1 MRRHAPILAFLVVL
15 ALPVLLV
22 LASPGA
28 HAADKPT
35 LGLRYPSLTP
45 DNERVVFGY
54 RGDIWIARADGKG
67 PATRLTMHEAQET
80 LPRVSP
86 DGKQVAF
93 SSRRNGGYDLF
104 VTSVDGGLPKQL
116 TFHGGPAI
124 LSSWSPDGKRLLFL
138 GSRGPKVTGMD
149 LYEVDLAGGTPRAV
163 TTDGGRDGAYHPNGK
178 TIVYA
183 RGFNTIYQDN
193 YEGAANYD
201 LFVVDEP
208 GALPRRLTQTGGN
221 ERYPFYSKD
230 GETIYFV
237 AEEKGIAGFYAMPAA
252 GGERRKVVSFKDD
265 VWRPCP
271 AWDGKSVAFEMAG
284 HVYKTDVT
292 AKEPKATQLPI
303 TVKSDVRHSGRHV
316 RRITTGPEQVHVSPD
331 GTRVAFAVH
340 GDIWMMPASGGEGT
354 RLTSDKAQEDWPRF
368 SPDGRSIAYQSD
380 KGGSSNLYL
389 LDLKTRK
396 SRQLTNHKANDFF
409 HAWSPDGRK
418 LIFTSERSGNRDIW
432 RLDLESGAVDQLTR
446 HPSPD
451 DDATYSPDGRW
462 IAFDSG
468 REGNQAVF
476 VMPAEGGRARR
487 ISQGTGFFQVPS
499 YAPDSSMLVFEAYNP
514 ATGRSGGLYV
524 TSANGGPQ
532 VQLTRSGSAAHWSP
546 KGDYIFY
553 TVRDNDGRST
563 IHRHPAPRSIDQ
575 SEVVP
580 FSGKIEVDRRTEL
593 GDLFDEAWGRLK
605 DGFYDPKMHG
615 VDWNA
620 MKKRYRPIAVDAED
634 KSEFHNVIRQMLAE
648 LGASHL
654 GISGGDDGGEGYV
667 RPKLVETGLL
677 GLEFAHE
684 RTKDGWRVAA
694 VTPGGPADKTGVR
707 IGDVVTRIGSTK
719 LGAKTNIDKVLAGK
733 AGKDIS
739 IRFKPV
745 TAQGLGD
752 ERKQVIR
759 PAAWRDMWNLGYQN
773 WLKQSAEAVKE
784 GTKGKAGYIHLSM
797 MNGENL
803 QKFQKAVAKWN
814 RDPKIKGMVLDVR
827 NNGGGNIHVQ
837 LMDILTSRPFMQLK
851 PRTGDKIT
859 QPGLYWDKPVV
870 VLINER
876 SFSDAE
882 VFPHAFRYAGVGKL
896 VGAPTA
902 GGVIGT
908 NDITLSDGSRLRIP
922 RVGWWGMD
930 GESLEGTGVQPDILV
945 LETSEDRRQG
955 RDRQMAKALEVIRAE
970 IKEYEA
976 AEKAKA
982 KAKKDA
988 AAASAANAKE
998 TKPAVST
1005 PATPRLKPASA
1016 LEPLADAVA
1025 GEWVRY
1031 RLSFGGQTTLL
1042 KVDVASATDEKVT
1055 FAQTVEEGGEFL
1067 PPIPE
1072 ALTRGPILESLA
1084 GLGKVTAHEVTRSTL
1099 LEKEIEV
1106 LRAHLTWEGTPLVL
1120 TFTNA
1125 IPAMGLLSVEAD
1137 GETLMEAIAWHPATP
1152 VEVKAEPEPQPKA
1165 AEPAGPNPVVGEDAE
1180 DTEDAPSAPLENP
1193 LYDAEVGEWVR
1204 MRITTPGGEAT
1215 ITREV
1220 IEVTDDEVVSRTFI
1234 QQGERRADGPT
1245 MRRPRTKA
1253 FPFGERGPVTWSSE
1267 EVEINGTTLACHVA
1281 TMTRRGAEIRRWI
1294 SLQVPVDGLVRLE
1307 RGGEIVSELLE
1318 WGSDGAPED

>member
-1 MRRHAPILAFLVVL
+1 MRRHDLARLARLFVF
-15 ALPVLLV
+15 ALPLVLLAGGA
-22 LASPGA
+22 LAE
-28 HAADKPT
+28 AADKPT

-45 DNERVVFGY
+45 DNQRVVFGY
-54 RGDIWIARADGKG
+54 RGDIWIAAANGQG

-104 VTSVDGGLPKQL
+104 VTSVDGGLPQQL

-124 LSSWSPDGKRLLFL
+124 LNAWSPDGKRLLFL
-138 GSRGPKVTGMD
+138 GSRGPKITGMD
-149 LYEVDLAGGTPRAV
+149 LYEVAVDGGTPIAV
-163 TTDGGRDGAYHPNGK
+163 TSDGGRDGSYHPNGK
-178 TIVYA
+178 TVVYT
-183 RGFNTIYQDN
+183 RGFNTIYHDN

-201 LFVVDEP
+201 IYVVDEP
-208 GALPRRLTQTGGN
+208 GALPRRLTDTAGN
-221 ERYPFYSKD
+221 ERYPFYSED
-230 GETIYFV
+230 GKTIYFV
-237 AEEKGIAGFYAMPAA
+237 AEEKGIAGFYAMPAE
-252 GGERRKVVSFKDD
+252 GGERRLVAAFQED

-271 AWDGKSVAFEMAG
+271 AWDGQTVVFEMAG
-284 HVYKTDVT
+284 HLYQTDLA
-292 AKEPKATQLPI
+292 AKEPKAKELPI

-340 GDIWMMPASGGEGT
+340 GDIWMMPASGGEGV
-354 RLTSDKAQEDWPRF
+354 RLTSDKAQEEWPRF

-389 LDLKTRK
+389 LDLKTRQSK
-396 SRQLTNHKANDFF
+396 QLTNHKANDFF
-409 HAWSPDGRK
+409 HAWSPDGRS

-446 HPSPD
+446 HPAAD

-476 VMPAEGGRARR
+476 VMPAEGGPARR

-499 YAPDSSMLVFEAYNP
+499 YSPDGSMMVFEAYNP
-514 ATGRSGGLYV
+514 ATGQSGGLYV

-532 VQLTRSGSAAHWSP
+532 VQLTRTGAAAHWSP

-553 TVRDNDGRST
+553 TVQDANGRST
-563 IHRHPAPRSIDQ
+563 LSRHPAPRSIDQ

-580 FSGKIEVDRRTEL
+580 FSGNIEVDRRTEL
-593 GDLFDEAWGRLK
+593 GDLFDEAWSRLK
-605 DGFYDPKMHG
+605 EGFYDEKMHG
-615 VDWNA
+615 VDWDKMRA
-620 MKKRYRPIAVDAED
+620 RYRPIAIDAED

-654 GISGGDDGGEGYV
+654 GISGGEDEDDGLV

-677 GLEFAHE
+677 GLEFENE
-684 RTKDGWRVAA
+684 RSDDGWRVAA
-694 VTPGGPADKTGVR
+694 VTPGGPADTIGIRV
-707 IGDVVTRIGSTK
+707 GDVVTRLG
-719 LGAKTNIDKVLAGK
+719 GAKLDVKANVDKVLTGK
-733 AGKDIS
+733 VGKDVPIV
-739 IRFKPV
+739 FKPL

-752 ERKQVIR
+752 ERKQTIR
-759 PAAWRDMWNLGYQN
+759 PAAWRDMWNLGYRN
-773 WLKQSAEAVKE
+773 WLTEQSEAVTE

-803 QKFQKAVAKWN
+803 QKFQQAVAKWN

-837 LMDILTSRPFMQLK
+837 LMEILTSRPFMQLK
-851 PRTGDKIT
+851 ARTGEKIT

-908 NDITLSDGSRLRIP
+908 NDITLSDGSTLRIP

-945 LETSEDRRQG
+945 LETAEDRREG
-955 RDRQMAKALEVIRAE
+955 RDPQMQKALEVIRAE
-970 IKEYEA
+970 IEGYEA
-976 AEKAKA
+976 EEKARKEAREKAKKEA
-982 KAKKDA
+982 VKEA
-988 AAASAANAKE
+988 A
-998 TKPAVST
+998 KPAPGTT
-1005 PATPRLKPASA
+1005 PTEAAPTRPGSA
-1016 LEPLADAVA
+1016 EEPLADAAV

-1031 RLSFGGQTTLL
+1031 RVSFGGSTTVL
-1042 KVDVASATDEKVT
+1042 KVEVTGVEADEVLLAK
-1055 FAQTVEEGGEFL
+1055 TVEEGGEFL
-1067 PPIPE
+1067 PPIPD
-1072 ALTRGPILESLA
+1072 ALGRGPILASLA
-1084 GLGKVTAHEVTRSTL
+1084 GLGPVSAHERTKATL
-1099 LEKEIEV
+1099 GDVEVEV
-1106 LRAHLTWEGTPLVL
+1106 LRAHLEWEGTPLVL

-1125 IPAMGLLSVEAD
+1125 IPALGLLSVEAQ
-1137 GETLMEAIAWHPATP
+1137 GEVVMEAVAWHPESP
-1152 VEVKAEPEPQPKA
+1152 VPAAAPAAPPTKEAEERAPEA
-1165 AEPAGPNPVVGEDAE
+1165 DTSEEAGPADE
-1180 DTEDAPSAPLENP
+1180 APLVNP

-1204 MRITTPGGEAT
+1204 MRIRTPGGDAF

-1220 IEVTDDEVVSRTFI
+1220 TEVTDDEVVSSTFI
-1234 QQGERRADGPT
+1234 EQGERRADGPIL
-1245 MRRPRTKA
+1245 RRPRTKTFA
-1253 FPFGERGPVTWSSE
+1253 FDERGPVTWSTE
-1267 EVEINGTTLACHVA
+1267 TLEVGGESIECHVA
-1281 TMTRRGAEIRRWI
+1281 TLTRRGTEVRRWI
-1294 SLQVPVDGLVRLE
+1294 SSRIPVDGLVRLE
-1307 RGGEIVSELLE
+1307 RGGRS
-1318 WGSDGAPED
+1318 